1 MESILQ
7 CISATQSK
15 RAASCW
21 RRKTG
26 RKHETKHTGRHVVLD
41 SQSRESCSKFGI
53 RVPTDLA
60 NSSTI
65 LSLIK
70 ETAQGHM
77 HTEGDQSQTAV
88 DREGDGSSHD
98 SERACWWA
106 YPSSSSTAKQHR

>member
-1 MESILQ
+1 M
-7 CISATQSK
+7 
-15 RAASCW
+15 
-21 RRKTG
+21 
-26 RKHETKHTGRHVVLD
+26 VLD

-65 LSLIK
+65 LSLIE

-77 HTEGDQSQTAV
+77 HTAGDQSQTAV

-98 SERACWWA
+98 SERACWQA
-106 YPSSSSTAKQHR
+106 